1 VPCVRDVGDQKE
13 GAAVDLRN
21 TKLVHGL
28 FHDHL
33 TVPRHPLEVRQPE
46 LTGEKKS
53 TMGMLSFGCQE
64 KGHISKWQS
73 E

>member
-1 VPCVRDVGDQKE
+1 MPCIRDVGDQKE

-46 LTGEKKS
+46 LTGEKKKHNGDDI
-53 TMGMLSFGCQE
+53 MWVPR
-64 KGHISKWQS
+64 KGAYLEMAI
-73 E
+73 